1 MELVENDI
9 MNIRD
14 VTDIG
19 GLLRYFRDHL
29 NWNLGVDDFSDI
41 EDFMYGFDANDL
53 GLNDDEF
60 AKVKSLYQLP
70 PLEEDQ
76 QRGIFCVEFNS
87 EKFSVT
93 ALAERIRALVRE
105 IGEDPPNARA
115 ETLLF
120 LASRAQLVEN
130 VVRPALAA
138 GTWVLCDRF
147 ADSTFAYQ
155 GYGRGLNITE
165 LKALNAFATGGL
177 VPDRTIL
184 LDVPPETAAERLRAR
199 EQTTQTV
206 ADRMERAGD
215 DFHARLKAGFLE
227 LAAAE
232 PERFAVIAE
241 GSVESVAEKVWN
253 SIRHML

>member
-1 MELVENDI
+1 MRDFNEKTNERRATDKTSGVGGRFITFEGGEGCGKSTQ
-9 MNIRD
+9 IRLLAERLRAQGLQ
-14 VTDIG
+14 VLLTREPG
-19 GLLRYFRDHL
+19 G
-29 NWNLGVDDFSDI
+29 
-41 EDFMYGFDANDL
+41 
-53 GLNDDEF
+53 
-60 AKVKSLYQLP
+60 
-70 PLEEDQ
+70 
-76 QRGIFCVEFNS
+76 
-87 EKFSVT
+87 T

-155 GYGRGLNITE
+155 GYGRGLNLTE
-165 LKALNAFATGGL
+165 LKALNAFATDGL

-184 LDVPPETAAERLRAR
+184 LDVPPETAAARLRAR
-199 EQTTQTV
+199 EQTTQTA

-227 LAAAE
+227 LAVAE
-232 PERFAVIAE
+232 PERFAVIAAE